1 MFNPDIK
8 NIIND
13 YLIGDNNSWKN
24 KFNHSLDVI
33 NRMQKLKEIDEH
45 PLVPSDIDF
54 RYVELNK
61 IRMERMA
68 LKDGTP
74 EKKHLCHISKDLKHL
89 VTNFNSLIDNL
100 D

>member
-1 MFNPDIK
+1 MKLIKLKKYNHAAAAVFFNPDIK

-24 KFNHSLDVI
+24 KFKNSLDVI

-54 RYVELNK
+54 RCVELNK
-61 IRMERMA
+61 ILM
-68 LKDGTP
+68 KGW
-74 EKKHLCHISKDLKHL
+74 
-89 VTNFNSLIDNL
+89 F
-100 D
+100 